1 VLDGPKLAYS
11 TPVLDA
17 GVIDGVYQ
25 EEKQI
30 MRRIVFVS
38 LLVAIL
44 ALCSVQAKADGFIA
58 LEGSDAT
65 TFHQDPV
72 YTPEL
77 FKYLQGG
84 STLDVLV
91 YNPAGT
97 QVITQTGGVAVTY
110 VTSLTGVDLS
120 KYSGLYVE
128 STGGCCT
135 ADSTALNGF
144 GAAVNAFV
152 AAGGNVSIENYVG
165 GSYDGVV
172 PGGAAPFGAIE
183 GAGVSNGGVG
193 GGPVCTDGETVTAFG
208 VSKGFS
214 QPPTDF
220 CWSHQGYESSYWSPL
235 GYESLIASSTAY
247 TYGDGTGI
255 GSSFLAFGG
264 SLGTVGAPEPSNLVL
279 LGFGLIALAGMKLK
293 LQNA

>member
-1 VLDGPKLAYS
+1 
-11 TPVLDA
+11 
-17 GVIDGVYQ
+17 
-25 EEKQI
+25 
-30 MRRIVFVS
+30 MRRIVFVT

-44 ALCSVQAKADGFIA
+44 ALCSVQAKADGFVA

-65 TFHQDPV
+65 ALHHDAS
-72 YTPEL
+72 YTPQL
-77 FKYLQGG
+77 FGYLQGS
-84 STLDVLV
+84 STLPVLV
-91 YNPAGT
+91 IGGVDLSALG
-97 QVITQTGGVAVTY
+97 ITGGVATVT
-110 VTSLTGVDLS
+110 VGSITGQDLT
-120 KYSGLYVE
+120 KYSAIYIE
-128 STGGCCT
+128 SPGGCCT
-135 ADSTALNGF
+135 ADNTALNGF

-183 GAGVSNGGVG
+183 GFGVINGGVG
-193 GGPVCTDGETVTAFG
+193 GGPGCTDGETVTAFG

-214 QPPTDF
+214 QPPVDG
-220 CWSHQGYESSYWSPL
+220 CWSHQAYESSYWSGF
-235 GYESLIASSTAY
+235 GYQSLMASATDA
-247 TYGDGTGI
+247 TTGGFGFTFGDGTQL
-255 GSSFLAFGG
+255 GSSFLAEGG